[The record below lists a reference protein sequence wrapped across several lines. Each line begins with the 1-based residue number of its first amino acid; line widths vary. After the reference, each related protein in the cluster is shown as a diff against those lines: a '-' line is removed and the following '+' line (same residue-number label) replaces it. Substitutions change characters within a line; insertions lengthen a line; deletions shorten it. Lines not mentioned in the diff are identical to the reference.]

1 MEFLTGKKMQNQI
14 KNCLSSKDDK
24 RCAVAFVGR
33 GASNYIKGKC
43 EIVCDLFSSGTN
55 PREVKKL
62 LSMKNVSVRHKKGL
76 HSKIYLTKEYA
87 ILGSANMTNHALN
100 FDGLGNNLIESAFKF
115 VREKMPKSYNEI
127 KEFVDGLWDDSE
139 KITKDMVDRAI
150 DVADKRGYEK
160 DPIYLNLNDMCDDS
174 FYIRLYTSLISEE
187 AREKADEELGEN
199 WKRNGYDVYEGWE
212 NLPQGPYMDF
222 YWHPKSQ
229 KIEFCGLW
237 EYNGTDVN
245 FKYENG
251 EDGILSISKKIECR
265 DISRKSLNDFVNS
278 KIIPAIKKK
287 YTYNQVNDEDF
298 VGVIPLYD
306 LID

>member
-1 MEFLTGKKMQNQI
+1 MEFLTGEKMQNQI

-43 EIVCDLFSSGTN
+43 EIICDLFSSGTN

-62 LSMKNVSVRHKKGL
+62 LSMKNVSVRHKKDL

-115 VREKMPKSYNEI
+115 VKEKMPKSYNEI

-160 DPIYLNLNDMCDDS
+160 DPIYLNLNDMSDDS
-174 FYIRLYTSLISEE
+174 FYFRLYTSLISEE

-222 YWHPKSQ
+222 YWHPKSP

-298 VGVIPLYD
+298 VGGDFFI
-306 LID
+306 